1 MGRSVSMVG
10 QSSTEILERLQ
21 QRDSKTQPAQ
31 DGKEENAVKEEKQGQ
46 SIFAGDL
53 NLIQNNDPVE
63 QKRREA
69 QRQAMKMI
77 QDAWESDIAID
88 SIIQESRDH
97 YAKMSELRNEAQ
109 DEIMSINEDKEA
121 TRELYGVDAD
131 SQEQKDL
138 ELLYK
143 QMDYMN
149 GDFDSELSDDEW
161 KRIMEI
167 NKEPLTEYQQRGLE
181 LHKRTLPFQNEI
193 KEAEKQMKGDQAS
206 IRAIKLNRLKKD
218 PMVEAQRD
226 AKEIREN
233 ASKQIIGLLQNEA
246 VENID
251 EAKEEAE
258 EKAEETTEEKKE
270 QQEQM
275 DEAKLE
281 RAQRE
286 AMTLGTKEAVDR
298 LKAEL
303 RKSEAPDVNVEEMAD
318 IARSY
323 SYSSDVKQSLEE
335 IKNNMNLL
343 EADLKG
349 IQVDEEA

>member
-21 QRDSKTQPAQ
+21 QRDSKTEQTQ
-31 DGKEENAVKEEKQGQ
+31 DGKEENAVKEEKQ
-46 SIFAGDL
+46 SIFAGNL
-53 NLIQNNDPVE
+53 NLIQNSDPVE
-63 QKRREA
+63 QKRKEA

-77 QDAWESDIAID
+77 QDAWETDIAID
-88 SIIQESRDH
+88 NIIQESRDH
-97 YAKMSELRNEAQ
+97 YAKMVAVRNEAQ

-121 TRELYGVDAD
+121 ARELYGVDAD

-143 QMDYMN
+143 QMDYKN
-149 GDFDSELSDDEW
+149 GDIDSELSADEW

-181 LHKRTLPFQNEI
+181 LHKRTLPLQSEMR
-193 KEAEKQMKGDQAS
+193 EAEKQMKGDQAS
-206 IRAIKLNRLKKD
+206 IRAIKLKRLEKD
-218 PMVEAQRD
+218 PMVEAQRE

-233 ASKQIIGLLQNEA
+233 ASREIIGLLQNEA

-251 EAKEEAE
+251 EAREEAE
-258 EKAEETTEEKKE
+258 EKAEETTQEKKE

-281 RAQRE
+281 RAKRE
-286 AMTLGTKEAVDR
+286 AMMLGTEEAVDR
-298 LKAEL
+298 LKSEL
-303 RKSEAPDVNVEEMAD
+303 RKSEAPEVNVEEMVD

-323 SYSSDVKQSLEE
+323 SHSSDVKQSLEE

-349 IQVDEEA
+349 IQVDQEA

>member
-1 MGRSVSMVG
+1 MGRSISMVG

-21 QRDSKTQPAQ
+21 QRDSKAEQTQE
-31 DGKEENAVKEEKQGQ
+31 GKKETSVKEQKQGQ

-53 NLIQNNDPVE
+53 NLIQNNDSVE

-69 QRQAMKMI
+69 QKQAMKMV
-77 QDAWESDIAID
+77 QDAWETDTAID
-88 SIIQESRDH
+88 NMVQENRDH
-97 YAKMSELRNEAQ
+97 YAKMKELRNEAQ

-131 SQEQKDL
+131 SQEQKDV
-138 ELLYK
+138 ELLCK
-143 QMDYMN
+143 MQDAMSN
-149 GDFDSELSDDEW
+149 PGIEFSEEETRRLGEL
-161 KRIMEI
+161 M
-167 NKEPLTEYQQRGLE
+167 KEPRTEYQERILE
-181 LHKRTLPFQNEI
+181 LNKRANHYQ
-193 KEAEKQMKGDQAS
+193 KEMEKAEGGMMDAQSS
-206 IRAIKLNRLKKD
+206 IRSIRLERLKKD
-218 PMVEAQRD
+218 PMVKAQKN
-226 AKEIREN
+226 AEEIREN
-233 ASKQIIGLLQNEA
+233 ASKEIIGLLKDEA

-251 EAKEEAE
+251 EAKEEAQ
-258 EKAEETTEEKKE
+258 EKAEETTEKKKE
-270 QQEQM
+270 QQEQI

-286 AMTLGTKEAVDR
+286 AMMQGTEEAADR

-303 RKSEAPDVNVEEMAD
+303 RKSEAPDVDVEEMVD

-349 IQVDEEA
+349 IKVDEGA